1 MIATEM
7 AIEDVNKDQNIL
19 AEYEMQYEYVDSM
32 VRDGGVVF
40 VAVVA
45 AAVVVVVGGAV
56 VVVGGGG
63 DGVVLLLLILTNS
76 SRLRC
81 HANCR
86 HIKLVWFCL
95 VIL

>member
-1 MIATEM
+1 M

-32 VRDGGVVF
+32 VRDGGVVV
-40 VAVVA
+40 VAVVV

-56 VVVGGGG
+56 VVVVGGGG
-63 DGVVLLLLILTNS
+63 GGVVLLLLILTNS

>member
-1 MIATEM
+1 M

-56 VVVGGGG
+56 VVVVVGGGG
-63 DGVVLLLLILTNS
+63 GVVLLLLILTNS